1 MSQRRNR
8 RRKKRNGCG
17 CGIFTFFLLM
27 LATVVLIF
35 SGAISNL
42 RNYIEKQMYPLDYK
56 EEILL
61 AASKYDFEPEFICA
75 VIHTESKFKAEAQS
89 HAGAVG
95 LMQLM
100 PDTFEEIASRK
111 GENYTADHMLIPKIN
126 IDYGTAYLRH
136 LYDTF
141 GYEDIYTAC
150 AAYNAGPGNVTKWLE
165 NEEYSHDGKTLI
177 STPYKETT
185 DYIERIKTAQDM
197 YKKLYFGE

>member
-8 RRKKRNGCG
+8 RRKKKRGCG
-17 CGIFTFFLLM
+17 CGITSFFLLI
-27 LATVVLIF
+27 LLTVVLIY

-42 RNYIEKQMYPLDYK
+42 QNYIEKQMYPLYYK

-89 HAGAVG
+89 HAGACG

-100 PDTFEEIASRK
+100 PETFEEIANKK
-111 GENYTADHMLIPKIN
+111 GEERTSEDMLIPKIN

-136 LYDTF
+136 LCNTF

-150 AAYNAGPGNVTKWLE
+150 AAYNAGPGNVDKWLMQE
-165 NEEYSHDGKTLI
+165 QYSYDGKTLI

-185 DYIERIKTAQDM
+185 NYIKRIKTAQDM
-197 YKKLYFGE
+197 YAKLYFEQ